1 MARIV
6 QLSDLHLREPGKLLY
21 RQIDTA
27 DALAR
32 AIERIN
38 ALVPCPDLVVLS
50 GDLVNAG
57 LLAEYAH
64 LKTHLARLD
73 VPWVLLPGNHDE
85 REALRS
91 AFPEQAWDHDLLAVQ
106 RLEVGAAQLLLLDT
120 LVPGEEAGR
129 LTDIHFEWLTRVTNP
144 HEDALL
150 FLHHPPIATGIA
162 GMDAIGLEGAARL
175 EAWLLVNPRVR
186 GVFCGHVHRP
196 VFSSFACRPLAI
208 APAPAHQIAL
218 DLSGDPGALAWTME
232 PGGMLLIDW
241 KPECDPVVHLLPV
254 DSAPARRYTEGA

>member
-1 MARIV
+1 MTRIV

-27 DALAR
+27 GALAR

-57 LLAEYAH
+57 LPAEYAH

-73 VPWVLLPGNHDE
+73 VPWALLPGNHDE

-91 AFPEQAWDHDLLAVQ
+91 AFPEQSWDHDDLVVQ
-106 RLEVGAAQLLLLDT
+106 RLQVGAVQLLLLDT
-120 LVPGEEAGR
+120 LVPGEEGGR
-129 LTDIHFEWLTRVTNP
+129 LTDIHFEWLTRVTDP
-144 HEDALL
+144 GQDALL
-150 FLHHPPIATGIA
+150 FLHHPPITTGIA
-162 GMDAIGLEGAARL
+162 GMDAIGLAGAGRL
-175 EAWLLVNPRVR
+175 EAWLHANPRVR
-186 GVFCGHVHRP
+186 GMFCGHVHRP
-196 VFSSFACRPLAI
+196 VFSSFAGRPLAI
-208 APAPAHQIAL
+208 APAPAYQIAL
-218 DLSGDPGALAWTME
+218 DLSGDPAALAWTME

-241 KPECDPVVHLLPV
+241 SPGRDPVVHVLPV
-254 DSAPARRYTEGA
+254 DAAPVRRYAG

>member
-1 MARIV
+1 MIV

-21 RQIDTA
+21 RQVDTA

-32 AIERIN
+32 AIKRIN

-57 LLAEYAH
+57 LPEEYAH
-64 LKTHLARLD
+64 LRAHLARLD

-85 REALRS
+85 RDAMLT
-91 AFPEQAWDHDLLAVQ
+91 AFPEQAWGDDVLAVQ
-106 RLEVGAAQLLLLDT
+106 SLQVEAGQLLLLDT
-120 LVPGEEAGR
+120 LVPGEEGGR
-129 LTDIHFEWLTRVTNP
+129 LTDSHFEWLARATNP
-144 HEDALL
+144 AQDALL

-162 GMDAIGLEGAARL
+162 GMDAIGLSGADRL
-175 EAWLLVNPRVR
+175 AEWLRTQPQVR

-196 VFSSFACRPLAI
+196 VFSSFAGRPLAI

-241 KPECDPVVHLLPV
+241 SPGREPVVHVLPV
-254 DSAPARRYTEGA
+254 DAAPVRPYAT